1 MNSNND
7 NIENHEIA
15 VCQHLNGRFAHSSVL
30 FRLTYLLLL
39 RYYIS
44 GKTMFIEVK
53 LLLFYYVIN
62 RNWTTSSTSKTS
74 RPNPMLNKDR
84 SQDI

>member
-1 MNSNND
+1 MNSNNNND
-7 NIENHEIA
+7 NHEIA
-15 VCQHLNGRFAHSSVL
+15 VCQHLKGRFAHSAVP

-53 LLLFYYVIN
+53 LLFYYVMN
-62 RNWTTSSTSKTS
+62 RDWTTSKTS
-74 RPNPMLNKDR
+74 WHITQ
-84 SQDI
+84 S

>member
-30 FRLTYLLLL
+30 FRSTYLLLL

-62 RNWTTSSTSKTS
+62 RNWTTSKTS

>member
-1 MNSNND
+1 MNRNN

-15 VCQHLNGRFAHSSVL
+15 FCQHLNGRFAYSSVL

-62 RNWTTSSTSKTS
+62 RNWTTSRGTQRGYSSK
-74 RPNPMLNKDR
+74 PLN
-84 SQDI
+84 IALLNVF

>member
-1 MNSNND
+1 MNSNN
-7 NIENHEIA
+7 NNENHEIA
-15 VCQHLNGRFAHSSVL
+15 VCQHLNGSFAHSSVL
-30 FRLTYLLLL
+30 FRFTYLLLL

-44 GKTMFIEVK
+44 GKTMFTEVK

-62 RNWTTSSTSKTS
+62 RNWMTSKTS
-74 RPNPMLNKDR
+74 RPNPMLNNHR

>member
-1 MNSNND
+1 MNSNN
-7 NIENHEIA
+7 NNENHEIA
-15 VCQHLNGRFAHSSVL
+15 VSQHLNGRFAHSSVL

-62 RNWTTSSTSKTS
+62 RNWTTSKNIAAQSNVK
-74 RPNPMLNKDR
+74 
-84 SQDI
+84 

>member
-1 MNSNND
+1 MNSNNNND
-7 NIENHEIA
+7 NHEIA

-53 LLLFYYVIN
+53 LLLYYIMN
-62 RNWTTSSTSKTS
+62 RDWTTSK
-74 RPNPMLNKDR
+74 MLWHIT
-84 SQDI
+84 Q

>member
-1 MNSNND
+1 MNSKYNN
-7 NIENHEIA
+7 ENHKIA
-15 VCQHLNGRFAHSSVL
+15 VCLHLNSHFAHSSVL
-30 FRLTYLLLL
+30 FRFTYLLLL

-53 LLLFYYVIN
+53 MLLFYNVIN
-62 RNWTTSSTSKTS
+62 RNWITSKTS
-74 RPNPMLNKDR
+74 RPNPMLDNHR

>member
-1 MNSNND
+1 MNSNN
-7 NIENHEIA
+7 NNENHEIA
-15 VCQHLNGRFAHSSVL
+15 VCQHLNSRFAHSSVL
-30 FRLTYLLLL
+30 FRFTYLLLL

-62 RNWTTSSTSKTS
+62 RNWTTSKNIAAQSNVK
-74 RPNPMLNKDR
+74 
-84 SQDI
+84 